1 VLLVGLTG
9 GVASGKSIVAQ
20 MLVELGAH
28 LIDTDQLAR
37 KVVEPDRPAW
47 RDIVARWGE
56 GILNEDRS
64 INRGKLA
71 QIIFSNPKARKE
83 LEGMTHP
90 RIDEEVKRLV
100 EELEY
105 ADNGRGIIIIDI
117 PLLYE
122 VNWQDKVDLVMVVY
136 ADEDTQI
143 ERLLK
148 RRGMTREEAQA
159 RLNSQIPLSEKVKY
173 ADFVIDNSGPMQRT
187 KDQVKEIFG
196 KLVEYEK
203 SHHNSDG

>member
-1 VLLVGLTG
+1 MLLVGLTG

-71 QIIFSNPKARKE
+71 QIIFSDPEARKE

-105 ADNGRGIIIIDI
+105 ACNGRGIIIIDV

-122 VNWQDKVDLVMVVY
+122 VNWQDKVDLVIVVY

-143 ERLLK
+143 ERLLEK
-148 RRGMTREEAQA
+148 RGMTREEAQA
-159 RLNSQIPLSEKVKY
+159 RLNSQLPLSEKVKY
-173 ADFVIDNSGPMQRT
+173 ADFVVDNSGSMQRT
-187 KDQVKEIFG
+187 GEQVKKIFG
-196 KLVEYEK
+196 ELVKYEK